1 MDVFVAKLSIMLTI
15 NKKVVVAT
23 SISILFSTKLT
34 ACSWQKCKPYGTM
47 LFTATK
53 LLRKIRVSIVKALQ
67 LNQPRKKM
75 QKSIVIGLR
84 KFDHVL
90 NTKILPQHI
99 L

>member
-47 LFTATK
+47 LFTEKSEK
-53 LLRKIRVSIVKALQ
+53 LESESITA
-67 LNQPRKKM
+67 
-75 QKSIVIGLR
+75 KSAEKENANIVIGLR
-84 KFDHVL
+84 KSSCS
-90 NTKILPQHI
+90 
-99 L
+99 